1 MLFGTII
8 FRVRGLVGQVLW
20 NSVARIIC
28 SNSFLGS
35 IFQTNTMSAES
46 PGIKTT
52 EFTNP
57 NLEVLFNEEQIKDRI
72 LELGRAITNEYR
84 GRDLVL
90 VSVLKGSCIFLADL
104 MRAID
109 LQMTIDFMAV
119 SSYKDGTVSSGDVEI
134 LKDLSNSIRGKD
146 VIVVEDIVDTGLTLS
161 RLLEILGSRGANSI
175 KLASFLD
182 KPDPRIKTELKI
194 DFTGFVVPNRFL
206 VGYGLD
212 AAGRYRNLP
221 FIAAVRDPSAV

>member
-1 MLFGTII
+1 
-8 FRVRGLVGQVLW
+8 
-20 NSVARIIC
+20 
-28 SNSFLGS
+28 
-35 IFQTNTMSAES
+35 MSAE
-46 PGIKTT
+46 PAKTEST
-52 EFTNP
+52 EFTNS
-57 NLEVLFNEEQIKDRI
+57 NLEVLFSADQIRERI
-72 LELGRAITNEYR
+72 AELGALITKEYR

-90 VSVLKGSCIFLADL
+90 VGVLKGSCVFLADL

-109 LQMTIDFMAV
+109 LEMTIDFMSV
-119 SSYKDGTVSSGDVEI
+119 SSYKDGTVSTGDVEI
-134 LKDLSNSIRGKD
+134 LKDLSNPIRDKD

-161 RLLEILGSRGANSI
+161 RLLEILSSRGANSI

-194 DFTGFVVPNRFL
+194 DYTGFVVPNRFL

-221 FIAAVRDPSAV
+221 FIAVVKDPTAV

>member
-1 MLFGTII
+1 
-8 FRVRGLVGQVLW
+8 
-20 NSVARIIC
+20 
-28 SNSFLGS
+28 
-35 IFQTNTMSAES
+35 MSAES
-46 PGIKTT
+46 SKIASS

-57 NLEVLFNEEQIKDRI
+57 NLEVLFSAEQIAASVA
-72 LELGRAITNEYR
+72 ELGAEITREYA

-90 VSVLKGSCIFLADL
+90 VSVLKGSCVFLADL

-109 LQMTIDFMAV
+109 LRLTIDFMSV
-119 SSYKDGTVSSGDVEI
+119 SSYKDGTKSTGDVEI

-146 VIVVEDIVDTGLTLS
+146 VIVVEDIIDTGLTLS
-161 RLLEILGSRGANSI
+161 RLLEILESRGANSI

-182 KPDPRIKTELKI
+182 KPEPRIKTHLKI
-194 DFTGFVVPNRFL
+194 DFTGFVVPNKFV

-221 FIAAVRDPSAV
+221 FIAVVKNPADL